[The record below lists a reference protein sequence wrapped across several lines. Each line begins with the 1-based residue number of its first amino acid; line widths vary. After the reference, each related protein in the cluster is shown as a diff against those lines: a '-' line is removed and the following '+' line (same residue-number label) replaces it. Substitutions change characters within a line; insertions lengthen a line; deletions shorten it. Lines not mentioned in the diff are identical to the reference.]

1 MLKFKTTITMRADNQ
16 KVLAWFPSPVSQA
29 MLVGRAPSSL
39 ARINS
44 WLLSFR
50 LHTLAHT
57 QPPSARFIYR
67 KREPMTITKTN
78 HDDGMVISII
88 HDWAGMKV
96 SDGFLKLEEL
106 ALFSSLEKHVRQ
118 EQR

>member
-1 MLKFKTTITMRADNQ
+1 MRAGNQ

-57 QPPSARFIYR
+57 QTTISKIYLP
-67 KREPMTITKTN
+67 KPEPMTITTTN
-78 HDDGMVISII
+78 HEDGLVISII
-88 HDWAGMKV
+88 QDWAGMKV
-96 SDGFLKLEEL
+96 GDRFLKLEEL
-106 ALFSSLEKHVRQ
+106 ALFRSLEKHVRQ
-118 EQR
+118 QQRQ